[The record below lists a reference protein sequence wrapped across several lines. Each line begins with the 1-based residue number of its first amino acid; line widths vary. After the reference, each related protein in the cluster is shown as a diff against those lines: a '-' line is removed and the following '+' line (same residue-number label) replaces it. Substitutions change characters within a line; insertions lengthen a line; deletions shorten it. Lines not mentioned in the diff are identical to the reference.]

1 MEKKLYR
8 DEYHKVI
15 GGVCSGLA
23 EYFQMDVSI
32 VRILFVITAF
42 AGVGFIP
49 YIILWI
55 VIPAKGYDFNR
66 FNSPNVDYTVPPQ
79 QPGSQFSTPPP
90 PPAGGNPFGGNPF
103 NDNPFGGN
111 PTGFVKVKQKSNA
124 GLIFGICMIIFGGII
139 LADNL
144 DFFNYFDV
152 WRFWPVALVAVGCIL
167 LVSGQRNKPMEKQE
181 GPATDIPP
189 AAAPATPEEV

>member
-8 DEYHKVI
+8 DEYNKKI
-15 GGVCSGLA
+15 GGVCAGLA
-23 EYFQMDVSI
+23 EYFQMDVTI

-55 VIPAKGYDFNR
+55 VIPSKGYDFSR
-66 FNSPNVDYTVPPQ
+66 FNSPNVDYTVPP
-79 QPGSQFSTPPP
+79 PFSQFSTPPP
-90 PPAGGNPFGGNPF
+90 PPAGGNPF
-103 NDNPFGGN
+103 NDNPFGNG
-111 PTGFVKVKQKSNA
+111 PSGFVKVKQKSNA
-124 GLIFGICMIIFGGII
+124 GLIVGVCMIILGGII

-152 WRFWPVALVAVGCIL
+152 WRFWPIALVAVGCIL
-167 LVSGQRNKPMEKQE
+167 LVSGQRNKPMEKPE
-181 GPATDIPP
+181 EPATDTPP
-189 AAAPATPEEV
+189 AAEPATTEEL

>member
-8 DEYHKVI
+8 DEYHKMI
-15 GGVCSGLA
+15 GGVCAGLA
-23 EYFQMDVSI
+23 EYFQMDVTI
-32 VRILFVITAF
+32 IRILFVITACG
-42 AGVGFIP
+42 GVGFVP

-55 VIPAKGYDFNR
+55 VIPRKGYDFR
-66 FNSPNVDYTVPPQ
+66 TFNSPNVDYTVPPQ
-79 QPGSQFSTPPP
+79 QPGAQFSTP

-103 NDNPFGGN
+103 GDNPFGSN
-111 PTGFVKVKQKSNA
+111 PAGFVKVKQKSNA
-124 GLIFGICMIIFGGII
+124 GLIIGICMIIFGGII

-167 LVSGQRNKPMEKQE
+167 LISGQRNRPMENQE
-181 GPATDIPP
+181 EPATDIPP
-189 AAAPATPEEV
+189 ATEPAATEEL

>member
-8 DEYHKVI
+8 DEYHKMI

-23 EYFQMDVSI
+23 EYFQMDVTI

-55 VIPAKGYDFNR
+55 VIPRKGYDFNR
-66 FNSPNVDYTVPPQ
+66 FNNPNVDYTVPPQ
-79 QPGSQFSTPPP
+79 QPGGQFNAPPP
-90 PPAGGNPFGGNPF
+90 TGGNPFGGNPF
-103 NDNPFGGN
+103 NDNPFGN
-111 PTGFVKVKQKSNA
+111 STTGFVKVKQKSNA
-124 GLIFGICMIIFGGII
+124 GLIIGICMIIFGGII

-144 DFFNYFDV
+144 DVFNYFEV
-152 WRFWPVALVAVGCIL
+152 WRLWPLALVAVGGVL
-167 LVSGQRNKPMEKQE
+167 LVSGQTSTPMEKQQE
-181 GPATDIPP
+181 P
-189 AAAPATPEEV
+189 AADTPTPAEPAKTEEL

>member
-23 EYFQMDVSI
+23 DYFQMDVTI

-55 VIPAKGYDFNR
+55 VIPRKGYDFSG
-66 FNSPNVDYTVPPQ
+66 FNQPNIDYTVPPQ
-79 QPGSQFSTPPP
+79 QTGSQFNMPPP
-90 PPAGGNPFGGNPF
+90 TQGNQFGGNPF
-103 NDNPFGGN
+103 KDNPFGSN
-111 PTGFVKVKQKSNA
+111 PDGFVKVKQKSNA
-124 GLIFGICMIIFGGII
+124 GLIIGVCMIIFGGII
-139 LADNL
+139 LADNF

-152 WRFWPVALVAVGCIL
+152 WRFWPIALVAVGGLL
-167 LVSGQRNKPMEKQE
+167 LVSGQRNRSAEKQE
-181 GPATDIPP
+181 ESATDVPPATEP
-189 AAAPATPEEV
+189 AKTEVL

>member
-8 DEYHKVI
+8 DEYHKMI

-23 EYFQMDVSI
+23 EYFQMDVTI

-55 VIPAKGYDFNR
+55 VIPKKGYDFGR
-66 FNSPNVDYTVPPQ
+66 FNNPNVDYTVPPQ
-79 QPGSQFSTPPP
+79 QPGGQFTTPPP
-90 PPAGGNPFGGNPF
+90 TGNNPFGGNPF
-103 NDNPFGGN
+103 NDNPFGDTT
-111 PTGFVKVKQKSNA
+111 TGFVKVKQKSNA
-124 GLIFGICMIIFGGII
+124 GLIIGICMIIFGCII

-144 DFFNYFDV
+144 DVFNYFEV
-152 WRFWPVALVAVGCIL
+152 WRLWPVALVAVGGVL
-167 LVSGQRNKPMEKQE
+167 LVSGQKNTTVEKQQE
-181 GPATDIPP
+181 PAADTPP
-189 AAAPATPEEV
+189 AAESAATEEL

>member
-8 DEYHKVI
+8 DEYNKKI
-15 GGVCSGLA
+15 GGVCAGLA
-23 EYFQMDVSI
+23 EYFQMDVTI
-32 VRILFVITAF
+32 VRILFVITACG
-42 AGVGFIP
+42 GVGFVP

-66 FNSPNVDYTVPPQ
+66 FNNPNVDYTVPPQ
-79 QPGSQFSTPPP
+79 QPESSFNTPPT
-90 PPAGGNPFGGNPF
+90 GGNPFGGNPF
-103 NDNPFGGN
+103 GGN
-111 PTGFVKVKQKSNA
+111 PFSTGPAGIVKVKQKSNA
-124 GLIFGICMIIFGGII
+124 GLIMGVCMIIFGGII

-152 WRFWPVALVAVGCIL
+152 WRFWPVTFVAVGGIL

-181 GPATDIPP
+181 APATDIPP
-189 AAAPATPEEV
+189 AAEPATTEEL